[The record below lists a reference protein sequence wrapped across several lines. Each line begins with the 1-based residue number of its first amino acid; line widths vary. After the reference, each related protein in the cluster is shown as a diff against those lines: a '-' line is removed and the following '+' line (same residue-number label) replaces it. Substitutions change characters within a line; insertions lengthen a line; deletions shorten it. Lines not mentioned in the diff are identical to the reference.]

1 MAAAMALLLAQGSAV
16 PTHAENADRIMVP
29 VRVDTALACP
39 PSVRAQIDGLY
50 RWQLERQE
58 RPGPITITG
67 QRQRFTPQLFDLLER
82 AYALTPADGR
92 FVDFDLFSGT
102 QVNTYGA
109 TLEHC
114 SWERRGRLSV
124 RVAVWA
130 GLRGRA
136 AEQPQQLRYV
146 FRLSPSDGWRI
157 ADIVYPGEPSF
168 RLSTYLR
175 QLLQEQ
181 P

>member
-1 MAAAMALLLAQGSAV
+1 MVAGWAEPSLRRGTPAA
-16 PTHAENADRIMVP
+16 ND
-29 VRVDTALACP
+29 CP
-39 PSVRAQIDGLY
+39 PAVRAQIDGLY

-58 RPGPITITG
+58 QPGPIAITRE
-67 QRQRFTPQLFDLLER
+67 RQRFTPQLFDLLQR
-82 AYALTPADGR
+82 AYALTPSDGR

-102 QVNTYGA
+102 QVTTDGA
-109 TLEHC
+109 TLEGC
-114 SWERRGRLSV
+114 RQERLGQLSA
-124 RVAVWA
+124 RVAVRA

-136 AEQPQQLRYV
+136 ASQPQQLRYV
-146 FRLSPSDGWRI
+146 FQQSPDDGWRI

-175 QLLQEQ
+175 QLLNEQ